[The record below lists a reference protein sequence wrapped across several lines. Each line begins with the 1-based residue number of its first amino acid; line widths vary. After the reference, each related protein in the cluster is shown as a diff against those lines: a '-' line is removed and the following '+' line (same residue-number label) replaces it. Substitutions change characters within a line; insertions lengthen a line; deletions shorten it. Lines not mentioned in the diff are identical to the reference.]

1 MTLADLLQWAGS
13 GRKTGTLCL
22 KGASFLKKIFFQ
34 NGTVIGS
41 SSNEPREFLGQFLLS
56 EGLITEQQL
65 KDAFDLQASTKVM
78 LGRILVKKGLLSE
91 TKVQEILRLKA
102 EETIY
107 SLFLWTEAEF
117 EFLED
122 ELPPG
127 DPVVIDIRVE
137 DVLMEGLRRYD
148 SSKKIREILPHNR
161 FILKYS
167 ATPLPAEI
175 AARAFPRRI
184 YELVDG
190 ARTIDDV
197 ILEAHASEFNVCQV
211 LSVLVQK
218 GFLDIAREEA
228 PSPKRQAPQ
237 AREEET
243 AQISRPAGPT
253 VPVEDNVPSMIAIAK
268 EMIKSGEAE
277 QALSVLERAGLAA
290 GKNPE
295 IHALRQVAEAHF
307 VERAYRHYLPPQ
319 KIPILKKPLEGLV
332 GLNLSP
338 EEMFLVSRV
347 NGSWDLA
354 SIISISP
361 LREVDALRAFKKLR
375 EAGIVDLVDAQA
387 KKTA

>member
-22 KGASFLKKIFFQ
+22 KGESFLKKIFLQ
-34 NGTVIGS
+34 NGIIIGS
-41 SSNEPREFLGQFLLS
+41 SSNEPQEFLGQFLLS

-65 KDAFDLQASTKVM
+65 KDAFDLQAQTKVM

-91 TKVQEILRLKA
+91 VKVQEILRLKA

-127 DPVVIDIRVE
+127 DPVVIEVKVE

-148 SSKKIREILPHNR
+148 ASKKIRELLPHNR
-161 FILKYS
+161 LILERS
-167 ATPLPAEI
+167 ATPLPDEI

-184 YELVDG
+184 YDLVDG
-190 ARTIDDV
+190 RRTIDDV

-211 LSVLVQK
+211 LSALLQR
-218 GFLDIAREEA
+218 GFLDIGREEA
-228 PSPKRQAPQ
+228 PLPKRQAPQ
-237 AREEET
+237 VPAQET
-243 AQISRPAGPT
+243 PQTATQGAPPPPG
-253 VPVEDNVPSMIAIAK
+253 EDSVPSMIAIAK

-277 QALSVLERAGLAA
+277 QALSVLEKAARAA

-307 VERAYRHYLPPQ
+307 IERAYRHYLPAQ
-319 KIPILKKPLEGLV
+319 KIPVLKKPLEALV
-332 GLNLSP
+332 GLSLSP

-347 NGSWDLA
+347 NGAWDLA